1 VSDTGKRVLIVDDKE
16 IIRTT
21 TALVLAEMGYR
32 TRTAEDGF
40 SALRAIEEECPDIL
54 LSDLSMPGMSG
65 FELLL
70 LVRRDFPTIQVIAM
84 SGAFYGSEVPSGILA
99 DAFHQ
104 KGSSLSALLQA
115 FRSLAFVTR
124 CAPDPC
130 KTERRSGFSR
140 TEAVLS
146 LTDAA

>member
-1 VSDTGKRVLIVDDKE
+1 MFDTGKRVLIVDDKE

-40 SALRAIEEECPDIL
+40 SALRAIHEECPDIL

-65 FELLL
+65 FELLMV
-70 LVRRDFPTIQVIAM
+70 VRNKFPAIKVIAM
-84 SGAFYGSEVPSGILA
+84 SGAFYGNEVPSGVLA

-104 KGSSLSALLQA
+104 KGSKVSGLLQA
-115 FRSLAFVTR
+115 FRSLTLTPPRASEPR
-124 CAPDPC
+124 
-130 KTERRSGFSR
+130 KTERRPGFSGMNV
-140 TEAVLS
+140 TPALTSAV
-146 LTDAA
+146 

>member
-1 VSDTGKRVLIVDDKE
+1 MSDNGKRVLIVDDKE

-21 TALVLAEMGYR
+21 TALVLAEMGYS

-40 SALRAIEEECPDIL
+40 SALRAIHEECPDIL

-65 FELLL
+65 FELLMV
-70 LVRRDFPTIQVIAM
+70 VRRKFPTIHVIAM
-84 SGAFYGSEVPSGILA
+84 SGSFYGNDVPPGVLA

-115 FRSLAFVTR
+115 FRSLPLVTR
-124 CAPDPC
+124 RASEPS
-130 KTERRSGFSR
+130 KTERRPGFSR
-140 TEAVLS
+140 MEATLS